1 MAGVEQSTAGIVP
14 AIDVLDLGEEGVAPP
29 RARRRVAGNPSAKRI
44 PMKRLIVLAG
54 LAIAMTF
61 AAACNTDDAGSGAP
75 VVESNSIESSAPV
88 PSPAS

>member
-1 MAGVEQSTAGIVP
+1 
-14 AIDVLDLGEEGVAPP
+14 
-29 RARRRVAGNPSAKRI
+29 
-44 PMKRLIVLAG
+44 MKRLFVLAG

-75 VVESNSIESSAPV
+75 AVESNSIESSAPI